1 MADSF
6 TCTVIRPATLCG
18 YAPRQRLDLSVN
30 ILTNLAV
37 NKGKITVFGGAQ
49 LRPNLHIQDMCDA
62 YKLFIEIDSAKIQ
75 GEIFNCGYENQS
87 IADLALVVKAVVGRE
102 FPELGDIEITTTSSN
117 DNRSYHINSDKIRRV
132 TGFQPRFS
140 VGDAVADLC
149 TAFKAGRLPNSLD
162 DDRFYNVRTLKAI
175 QAK

>member
-1 MADSF
+1 MHRDSAGNPLRV
-6 TCTVIRPATLCG
+6 C
-18 YAPRQRLDLSVN
+18 PRQRLDLSVN
-30 ILTNLAV
+30 RLTNLAV
-37 NKGKITVFGGAQ
+37 NKGKITVLGGAQ

-62 YKLFIEIDSAKIQ
+62 YKLFIAIDSAKIQ

-87 IADLALVVKAVVGRE
+87 IVDLALVVKAVVGRE
-102 FPELGDIEITTTSSN
+102 FPKLGDIEITTTPSN

-140 VGDAVADLC
+140 VGDAVADFC
-149 TAFKAGRLPNSLD
+149 TVFKAGRLPNSVN
-162 DDRFYNVRTLKAI
+162 DDRYYNVRTLKAI